1 VGFSCAMLIY
11 QQLIGVQ
18 KRLFW
23 SYLIFG
29 TDSVISIITG
39 VFLARILGPE
49 QVGLMAATIAGF
61 SLAQSLVEGGFS
73 TFLTRAVA
81 REPEKFK
88 EYLLHT
94 FFLRLIFTFPLLT
107 VIACIFVLFAIIKDA
122 SAQIIFSGEIYLFA
136 FILYGTFYAGYAGKE
151 AFKSWW
157 LMSTPLRLFV
167 LFLGIAVAQI
177 TGRIES
183 SYFSMGSLV
192 ILGLLLLNRPLGIK
206 TEDIRLTTLKE
217 VIRSGLAF
225 AIWNVTSSIS
235 LKFDSFWLGVVRS
248 SYEAGLYSSA
258 YQLFLWMGSILG
270 PIYVVAFPALSRL
283 ARKSSSTFQRA
294 TWMLLGFSVILGIS
308 LSLLLFFSGEK
319 AVPFLFGN
327 KFNEAG
333 PMARLLG
340 LSLLPL
346 SLNRMAGNILNAR
359 GMEWWVASAGLVSCV
374 VNVVLNIVYIP
385 IHGPIAAV
393 YTNLVSECIHAV
405 ILLILM
411 YKCRVF
417 VR

>member
-1 VGFSCAMLIY
+1 MGFSCAMLIY
-11 QQLIGVQ
+11 QRLIGFQ

-49 QVGLMAATIAGF
+49 QIGLMAATIAGF
-61 SLAQSLVEGGFS
+61 SLGQSLVEGGFS
-73 TFLTRAVA
+73 AFLTRAVA
-81 REPEKFK
+81 REPEKFR
-88 EYLLHT
+88 ELLFHS
-94 FFLRLIFTFPLLT
+94 FLLRLLFTFPLLT
-107 VIACIFVLFAIIKDA
+107 IIACIFVLFAIIKDA
-122 SAQIIFSGEIYLFA
+122 SVQIIFSGEIYLFA

-151 AFKSWW
+151 DFKSWW
-157 LMSTPLRLFV
+157 VISTPLRIFV
-167 LFLGIAVAQI
+167 FFLGITVAHI
-177 TGRIES
+177 TRRIES

-192 ILGLLLLNRPLGIK
+192 ILGLLLLIRSLSIK
-206 TEDIRLTTLKE
+206 EDIRLTTLKE
-217 VIRSGLAF
+217 VIRGGLAF

-248 SYEAGLYSSA
+248 SYETGLYASA

-270 PIYVVAFPALSRL
+270 PIYMVAFPALSRL
-283 ARKSSSTFQRA
+283 ARRSTSTFQMA
-294 TWMLLGFSVILGIS
+294 TWMLLGFSVILGSS

-319 AVPFLFGN
+319 SVPFLFGN

-359 GMEWWVASAGLVSCV
+359 GMEWWVASAGLVSSV
-374 VNVVLNIVYIP
+374 ANVFLNLLYIP
-385 IHGPIAAV
+385 VYGAIAAV
-393 YTNLVSECIHAV
+393 YTTLISESVHAF
-405 ILLILM
+405 ILICMLWFN
-411 YKCRVF
+411 RT
-417 VR
+417 

>member
-11 QQLIGVQ
+11 QRLIGFQ

-39 VFLARILGPE
+39 MFLARILGPE
-49 QVGLMAATIAGF
+49 QMGLMAATIAGF
-61 SLAQSLVEGGFS
+61 SLTQSLVEGGFS
-73 TFLTRAVA
+73 TFLTRVVA

-88 EYLLHT
+88 EILFHA

-107 VIACIFVLFAIIKDA
+107 IIACIFLFLGIIKGA
-122 SAQIIFSGEIYLFA
+122 NIQTVFSGEIYLFA
-136 FILYGTFYAGYAGKE
+136 FILYGTFYAAYAGKE
-151 AFKSWW
+151 DFKSWW
-157 LMSTPLRLFV
+157 VMSTPLRIFV
-167 LFLGIAVAQI
+167 FFLGITVAHI
-177 TGRIES
+177 TRRIEC

-192 ILGLLLLNRPLGIK
+192 ILGLLLLIHSLSIK
-206 TEDIRLTTLKE
+206 EDIRLTTLKE
-217 VIRSGLAF
+217 VIRGGFAF

-235 LKFDSFWLGVVRS
+235 LKFDSFWLGMTRS
-248 SYEAGLYSSA
+248 SYETGLYASA
-258 YQLFLWMGSILG
+258 YQLFLWLGSIWG
-270 PIYVVAFPALSRL
+270 PIYMVVFPALSRL
-283 ARKSSSTFQRA
+283 ARKSTSTFQMV
-294 TWMLLGFSVILGIS
+294 TWMLLGFSVILGSS

-319 AVPFLFGN
+319 AVPLLFGN

-340 LSLLPL
+340 LSFLPL
-346 SLNRMAGNILNAR
+346 SLNRMASNILNAR
-359 GMEWWVASAGLVSCV
+359 GMERWVASAGLVSCV

-385 IHGPIAAV
+385 LYGAIAAV
-393 YTNLVSECIHAV
+393 YTNLASECIHAV
-405 ILLILM
+405 ILLSLM
-411 YKCRVF
+411 YKYRVF

>member
-1 VGFSCAMLIY
+1 MLIY
-11 QQLIGVQ
+11 QRLIGFQ

-49 QVGLMAATIAGF
+49 QIGLMAATIAGF
-61 SLAQSLVEGGFS
+61 SLGQSLVEGGFS
-73 TFLTRAVA
+73 AFLTRAVA
-81 REPEKFK
+81 REPEKFR
-88 EYLLHT
+88 ELLFHS
-94 FFLRLIFTFPLLT
+94 FLLRLLFTFPLLT
-107 VIACIFVLFAIIKDA
+107 IIACIFVLFAIIKDA
-122 SAQIIFSGEIYLFA
+122 SVQIIFSGEIYLFA

-151 AFKSWW
+151 DFKSWW
-157 LMSTPLRLFV
+157 VISTPLRIFV
-167 LFLGIAVAQI
+167 FFLGITVAHI
-177 TGRIES
+177 TRRIES

-192 ILGLLLLNRPLGIK
+192 ILGLLLLIRSLSIK
-206 TEDIRLTTLKE
+206 EDIRLTTLKE
-217 VIRSGLAF
+217 VIRGGLAF

-248 SYEAGLYSSA
+248 SYETGLYASA

-270 PIYVVAFPALSRL
+270 PIYMVAFPALSRL
-283 ARKSSSTFQRA
+283 ARRSTSTFQMA
-294 TWMLLGFSVILGIS
+294 TWMLLGFSVILGSS

-319 AVPFLFGN
+319 SVPFLFGN

-359 GMEWWVASAGLVSCV
+359 GMEWWVASAGLVSSV
-374 VNVVLNIVYIP
+374 ANVFLNLLYIP
-385 IHGPIAAV
+385 VYGAIAAV
-393 YTNLVSECIHAV
+393 YTTLISESVHAF
-405 ILLILM
+405 ILICMLWFN
-411 YKCRVF
+411 RT
-417 VR
+417 

>member
-1 VGFSCAMLIY
+1 MGFSCAMLIY
-11 QQLIGVQ
+11 QRLIGFQ

-49 QVGLMAATIAGF
+49 QIGLMAATIAGF
-61 SLAQSLVEGGFS
+61 SLGQSLVEGGFS
-73 TFLTRAVA
+73 AFLTRAVA
-81 REPEKFK
+81 REPEKFR
-88 EYLLHT
+88 ELLFHS
-94 FFLRLIFTFPLLT
+94 FLLRLLFTFPLLT
-107 VIACIFVLFAIIKDA
+107 IIACIFVLFAIIKDA
-122 SAQIIFSGEIYLFA
+122 SVQIIFSGEIYLFA

-151 AFKSWW
+151 DFKSWW
-157 LMSTPLRLFV
+157 VISTPLRIFV
-167 LFLGIAVAQI
+167 FFLGITVAHI
-177 TGRIES
+177 TRRIES

-192 ILGLLLLNRPLGIK
+192 ILGLLLLIRSLSIK
-206 TEDIRLTTLKE
+206 EDIRLTTLKE
-217 VIRSGLAF
+217 VIRGGLAF

-248 SYEAGLYSSA
+248 SYETGLYASA

-270 PIYVVAFPALSRL
+270 PIYMVAFPALSRL
-283 ARKSSSTFQRA
+283 ARRSTSTFQMA
-294 TWMLLGFSVILGIS
+294 TWMLLGFSVILGSS

-319 AVPFLFGN
+319 SVPFLFGN

-359 GMEWWVASAGLVSCV
+359 GMEWWVASAGLISCV
-374 VNVVLNIVYIP
+374 VNVVLNILYIP
-385 IHGPIAAV
+385 INGAIAAV
-393 YTNLVSECIHAV
+393 YTNLASECIHAV
-405 ILLILM
+405 ILLSLM
-411 YKCRVF
+411 YKYRVF

>member
-1 VGFSCAMLIY
+1 
-11 QQLIGVQ
+11 
-18 KRLFW
+18 
-23 SYLIFG
+23 
-29 TDSVISIITG
+29 
-39 VFLARILGPE
+39 
-49 QVGLMAATIAGF
+49 
-61 SLAQSLVEGGFS
+61 
-73 TFLTRAVA
+73 
-81 REPEKFK
+81 
-88 EYLLHT
+88 
-94 FFLRLIFTFPLLT
+94 
-107 VIACIFVLFAIIKDA
+107 
-122 SAQIIFSGEIYLFA
+122 
-136 FILYGTFYAGYAGKE
+136 
-151 AFKSWW
+151 
-157 LMSTPLRLFV
+157 MSTPLRVFV

-177 TGRIES
+177 TRRIES

-217 VIRSGLAF
+217 VIRGGLAF

-235 LKFDSFWLGVVRS
+235 LKFDCFWLGVVRN
-248 SYEAGLYSSA
+248 SYETGLYSSA

-270 PIYVVAFPALSRL
+270 PIYIVAFPALSRL
-283 ARKSSSTFQRA
+283 ARKSTSTFQRA
-294 TWMLLGFSVILGIS
+294 TWMLLAFSVILGNS

-359 GMEWWVASAGLVSCV
+359 GMEWWVASAGLISCV
-374 VNVVLNIVYIP
+374 VNVVLNILYIP
-385 IHGPIAAV
+385 INGAIAAV
-393 YTNLVSECIHAV
+393 YTNLASECIHAV
-405 ILLILM
+405 ILLSLM
-411 YKCRVF
+411 YKYRVF